1 MKKKLALIL
10 LAGTLVLSCTGCGV
24 MTAFTEAF
32 FAELANS
39 NQDDEDEDDDKDK
52 ESKESEESKEP
63 ESVEESQSMEE
74 TESSEEAK
82 STEAEESS
90 EAASSVVASSVAE
103 NSVETNESAD
113 ATSEALEV
121 ELSEYTFGTFT
132 DTGYESEY
140 LNLRFTTPKRC
151 KLSNVE
157 ELLTLSGVRE
167 EWASED
173 GLFLIEILASQ
184 MQLVQIHAEHE
195 DTYSSLTM
203 VLEPTEA
210 KPREAEDAL
219 NDLVDQITSDTQYN
233 YEVGETETVEI
244 AGVEYLKTP
253 IYYKVDGAVVV
264 QELYGAYIKDRFV
277 HIDIYYAQIF
287 ENDRDAFLDAFAV
300 LNE

>member
-1 MKKKLALIL
+1 M
-10 LAGTLVLSCTGCGV
+10 S
-24 MTAFTEAF
+24 FT
-32 FAELANS
+32 
-39 NQDDEDEDDDKDK
+39 
-52 ESKESEESKEP
+52 KESESTK
-63 ESVEESQSMEE
+63 E

-82 STEAEESS
+82 SS
-90 EAASSVVASSVAE
+90 EAASSVVESSVE
-103 NSVETNESAD
+103 INETAD

-121 ELSEYTFGTFT
+121 GLSEYTFGTFT

-151 KLSNVE
+151 KLSNVD

-173 GLFLIEILASQ
+173 GLFLIELLASQ
-184 MQLVQIHAEHE
+184 MQLVQIHAECE

-210 KPREAEDAL
+210 EPQKVEDAL
-219 NDLVDQITSDTQYN
+219 NDLVDQITTDTQYDF
-233 YEVGETETVEI
+233 EVGETETVEI
-244 AGVEYLKTP
+244 AGVDYLKAP
-253 IYYKVDGAVVV
+253 IYYKIDGAVVV
-264 QELYGAYIKDRFV
+264 QELYGAYIHDRFV

-287 ENDRDAFLDAFAV
+287 EHDRDAFLDAFAV